1 MSSQSHRSSPN
12 KSPVNLKCRT
22 LYDAWKKEEVLKHV
36 LTMLLTAAVPHWRCK
51 AWLHGLRRIKFPHFP
66 AELLLLQHSSQ
77 FWAFGVWSS
86 RPSLSEESGVGEEG
100 RKQRDARSKWEG
112 GRQIPRAGNT
122 AYARVSYNYVV
133 PVNCLTCWAW
143 WLCVPLP
150 FCLTNYKQDLLVTC
164 NSNKIKAS

>member
-1 MSSQSHRSSPN
+1 MFQSNTWPNLELLSRSELGPSYP
-12 KSPVNLKCRT
+12 SI
-22 LYDAWKKEEVLKHV
+22 
-36 LTMLLTAAVPHWRCK
+36 LTMLLTSCRSTLKTQSPA
-51 AWLHGLRRIKFPHFP
+51 AWLKKNHISTLSP

-86 RPSLSEESGVGEEG
+86 RPSPSEESGEGEEG
-100 RKQRDARSKWEG
+100 RKQRDARSKWKG
-112 GRQIPRAGNT
+112 GRRIPRAGNT
-122 AYARVSYNYVV
+122 AYVCVSYNYVV